1 MMKWIVF
8 TLLATLVSACATSP
22 EGRSQLMLVGDDQM
36 NQMGVQAF
44 TEMKSK
50 TPIDRDPTDNAYV
63 KCIANAITDALPE
76 KQTWE
81 VVVFDD
87 KEVNAFALPGGKIGV
102 LSGILKVTQ
111 TPDQL
116 AAVLGHEV
124 GHVLARHGAE
134 RASHGVAE
142 QVGLAGVGAIL
153 GGDPNSMK
161 YKLLMASAT
170 GLAQYGVVLPFSRK
184 QEAEADDI
192 GLKLMARAGFDPR
205 QAVALWQNMDK
216 MAGAAPPEILSDHP
230 SNANRIADLQS
241 RMGEA
246 MQIYQS
252 SGRRPNCRR

>member
-1 MMKWIVF
+1 MKWIVF
-8 TLLATLVSACATSP
+8 AALTALISGCATSP
-22 EGRSQLMLVGDDQM
+22 EGRKQLMIVGDDQM

-44 TEMKSK
+44 TEMKTK
-50 TPIDRDPTDNAYV
+50 TAIDRNPSDNAFV
-63 KCIANAITDALPE
+63 KCVANAVTAALPE

-134 RASHGVAE
+134 RASQQVAE
-142 QVGLAGVGAIL
+142 QGVLGGVGALL
-153 GGDPNSMK
+153 GGDPNSTK
-161 YKLLMASAT
+161 YKLLMTGAT
-170 GLAQYGVVLPFSRK
+170 GLTQYGIVLPFSRK

-216 MAGAAPPEILSDHP
+216 MAGATPPEILSDHP

-246 MQIYQS
+246 MKLYQAA
-252 SGRRPNCRR
+252 GHHPNCTR